1 MMHCHERIWENSNK
15 NRRNYAKYC
24 SVHYKVID
32 ILQYNC
38 KMYFKCPIYLFYPNI
53 NKGCSKNRHY
63 QVQDKDQPRSSKEE
77 SGSRLRPKRLS
88 LYLNLLASLMYC
100 INDQAMFSTK
110 KRNCFL
116 SNFVYAK
123 RKDTNKLNFYNIFT
137 YLRRPMLKAKTSP
150 SKNASKFE
158 TSSSRYRKCL
168 QTRLKLKTRE
178 PYLNRL

>member
-53 NKGCSKNRHY
+53 NKGCSQNHHY

-100 INDQAMFSTK
+100 INDQAMFYTK
-110 KRNCFL
+110 KEIASCQTLYMQRE
-116 SNFVYAK
+116 K
-123 RKDTNKLNFYNIFT
+123 TQTNLIFT
-137 YLRRPMLKAKTSP
+137 TFLRI
-150 SKNASKFE
+150 
-158 TSSSRYRKCL
+158 
-168 QTRLKLKTRE
+168 
-178 PYLNRL
+178 